1 MDKINKGA
9 AAGIVFFSLVLAGFV
24 GMKVD
29 QTTIALLGGAFIG
42 LVVAIPTTALIMLV
56 GLRRREEPPAE
67 RQGRYHAPQAPLP
80 QSPPQYWV
88 MPQGA
93 QPGLQPGYSVREPA
107 ANYQQ
112 LQQPLAAP
120 EYLLPASRRRFY
132 MIGEGGEV
140 KEIEAPQA
148 PRDSGFD
155 TGFDELNEY

>member
-9 AAGIVFFSLVLAGFV
+9 AAGVIFFSIVLAGFV

-56 GLRRREEPPAE
+56 GLRRREETPAGT
-67 RQGRYHAPQAPLP
+67 QGRYHAPQAPLP
-80 QSPPQYWV
+80 ASPPQYWV
-88 MPQGA
+88 MPQGS
-93 QPGLQPGYSVREPA
+93 QQGYTVREPA
-107 ANYQQ
+107 PNYQPLQ
-112 LQQPLAAP
+112 QPLQQPLAAP

-148 PRDSGFD
+148 PREP
-155 TGFDELNEY
+155 GFDEPNAY